1 MDAKRIRL
9 LCSTAAAAALGRR
22 DLLSPLYS
30 EALQAGIELR
40 DLQETTL
47 QVFLFAGY
55 PRTIVAFEALSAAAP
70 CDAPPPTEPDRP
82 DLDKRGR
89 ELFARIY
96 GPHTDRVLDLLRSLH
111 PDFQRYVVRD
121 AYGQVLARPFLPVE
135 ERELLAVAML
145 GAMGLGQ
152 QLREHV
158 RGALNVGATREQVE
172 TALEAIEPVTGAEA
186 AAQAQAVAQEELSAF
201 RSPPSAP

>member
-9 LCSTAAAAALGRR
+9 LCGTAAAAALGRR
-22 DLLSPLYS
+22 DLLGTLYLD
-30 EALQAGIELR
+30 ALKAGIGLE

-55 PRTIVAFEALSAAAP
+55 PRTIVAFESLAAAAP
-70 CDAPPPTEPDRP
+70 SYAPPPAEPDRP
-82 DLDKRGR
+82 DLDERGR

-96 GPHTDRVLDLLRSLH
+96 GPHAERVLSHLQELH

-145 GAMGLGQ
+145 GAMRLPR
-152 QLREHV
+152 QLRAHV
-158 RGALNVGATREQVE
+158 RGALNVGASADQIE
-172 TALEAIEPVTGAEA
+172 TALEAVEAVAGAEA
-186 AAQAQAVAQEELSAF
+186 AAQARTVAREVLA
-201 RSPPSAP
+201 

>member
-9 LCSTAAAAALGRR
+9 LCGTAAAAALGRR
-22 DLLSPLYS
+22 DLLGTLYPD
-30 EALQAGIELR
+30 ALSAGIPLE

-55 PRTIVAFEALSAAAP
+55 PRTIVAFESLAAAAP
-70 CDAPPPTEPDRP
+70 SYAPPPAEPDRP
-82 DLDKRGR
+82 DLDERGR

-96 GPHTDRVLDLLRSLH
+96 GPHTERVLSHLHDLH

-145 GAMGLGQ
+145 GAMRLPR
-152 QLREHV
+152 QLRAHV
-158 RGALNVGATREQVE
+158 RGALNVGASKDQIE
-172 TALEAIEPVTGAEA
+172 TALEAVEA
-186 AAQAQAVAQEELSAF
+186 AAGADAASEARDVARQELSA
-201 RSPPSAP
+201 